1 MLSKS
6 GNPSPSSGDLPS
18 LSLLSLSLSLPS
30 DMPPFV
36 RLAANSSADV
46 LLSSS
51 SFWASLDSRSLI
63 FESIVFILSSRMK
76 KSWTFLF
83 IVFLNTENIEDGFD
97 ASCSSFF
104 NFSISSRCCFN
115 NWSLSDI
122 LSPSF
127 FLFNLICKMHPAF

>member
-1 MLSKS
+1 MLFKTGNRRLHLVICRHCLHCRCHYCS
-6 GNPSPSSGDLPS
+6 GMS
-18 LSLLSLSLSLPS
+18 
-30 DMPPFV
+30 PFV
-36 RLAANSSADV
+36 RLAENSSADV

-104 NFSISSRCCFN
+104 NFSISSCCCFN
-115 NWSLSDI
+115 NCLYLTFW
-122 LSPSF
+122 SPSF
-127 FLFNLICKMHPAF
+127 LLLI